1 MCLLPPPPPH
11 THTQVVSGT
20 AMKKLD
26 WDSNQRLLLA
36 GNPLVFP
43 PLDVCECG
51 IRSIVQFY
59 VESKS
64 TVKVYQGIKVLM
76 LGCSG
81 AGKTSLVQSLVDQQS
96 RLTEDAEGSAGIDIH
111 EVVIE
116 GDDQLTKPLQLSI
129 WDLAGADEF
138 SYPNCI
144 FLQQPCLVLMTFNMA
159 DYAETNFNYMIGR
172 WMDQLL
178 ARNNKLV
185 VLPVGTH
192 ADLLSEARRKS
203 VCWSVRSKMCEHL
216 EQHLA
221 AVQAE
226 MRKIESRPHIST
238 ALSEQLKS
246 YLTLLSADMVTHDE
260 VVAVSAKTLEGVPS
274 LFAAIKS
281 MATDKA
287 TFPNVM
293 RPIPSLWLDIESYV
307 EERGYQMDVPVMRWS
322 DLADEIKLKFGTK
335 HVLQMVVGYL
345 ADTGKVL
352 WFSEHPTL
360 KKYIFIRPSWIT
372 DLLKPLFV
380 PDLATSCGAG
390 FHLDDNFKSAG
401 VPLARYEQMVSEFV
415 DEGVAE
421 RDLLRCVWAHLLP
434 SDRNKPLID
443 TLALLIDHF
452 EFGYFAGEPPGPN
465 RSPAPSRKR
474 YNSAGSSRSSTAST
488 ASVSAA
494 EFPFFISPSTVH
506 FDQVLTSRVLVPW
519 RCRTA
524 QPRDCRQIHEQRCA
538 ATGSARIAAVYRFPR
553 FLPPGIF
560 ERLTVRAHR
569 PGFGLRPLYHWKSG
583 ICAVHPSTPDNGEN
597 AENSGVLFFLK
608 RIRHHDDGSICVRIE
623 VCHETK
629 VVGEKDID
637 PLWVVLLPF
646 LHDTDDLLATFQGIV
661 SIRNKTWMAY
671 PALFLRCSHLRLF
684 MLLKH

>member
-1 MCLLPPPPPH
+1 
-11 THTQVVSGT
+11 
-20 AMKKLD
+20 MKKLD

-96 RLTEDAEGSAGIDIH
+96 RLTEDAEGSAGVDIH
-111 EVVIE
+111 DVVIE

-129 WDLAGADEF
+129 WDLAGGDEF
-138 SYPNCI
+138 TYPNCI

-159 DYAETNFNYMIGR
+159 DYADTNFNYMIGR

-203 VCWSVRSKMCEHL
+203 VCWSVRVKMCEHV
-216 EQHLA
+216 EQHLT

-260 VVAVSAKTLEGVPS
+260 VVPVSSKTLEGVS
-274 LFAAIKS
+274 QLFAAIKS

-293 RPIPSLWLDIESYV
+293 RPIPSLWMDIESYV
-307 EERGYQMDVPVMRWS
+307 EERGYQLDVPVVRFS

-335 HVLQMVVGYL
+335 HVLQMVVGYM

-360 KKYIFIRPSWIT
+360 KKYIFIRPSWLT
-372 DLLKPLFV
+372 DLLKPLFISN
-380 PDLATSCGAG
+380 LATSCGAG
-390 FHLDDNFKSAG
+390 FHLDDNFKMAG
-401 VPLARYEQMVSEFV
+401 VPLARYERMVSEFV

-443 TLALLIDHF
+443 TLALVVDHF
-452 EFGYFAGEPPGPN
+452 EFGYFAGDIGGRQN
-465 RSPAPSRKR
+465 NSPVVKR
-474 YNSAGSSRSSTAST
+474 RFNSAGSSRSTSTTAS
-488 ASVSAA
+488 ASVA
-494 EFPFFISPSTVH
+494 EFPFFVASSVVH
-506 FDQVLTSRVLVPW
+506 FDQATTSRVLVPW

-524 QPRDCRQIHEQRCA
+524 QPRECQQLHEQRCA
-538 ATGSARIAAVYRFPR
+538 ARGSPRVAAVYRFPR
-553 FLPPGIF
+553 FLPPGLF

-569 PGFGLRPLYHWKSG
+569 PTLGLRPLYHWKSG
-583 ICAVHPSTPDNGEN
+583 ICSVHPPTPDSED
-597 AENSGVLFFLK
+597 EETDGVLFFLK

-623 VCHETK
+623 VCLETK
-629 VVGEKDID
+629 VIGEKEID
-637 PLWVVLLPF
+637 PLWAVLLPF
-646 LHDTDDLLATFQGIV
+646 LRDTDDLLASFQGWPTV
-661 SIRNKTWMAY
+661 
-671 PALFLRCSHLRLF
+671 
-684 MLLKH
+684 

>member
-1 MCLLPPPPPH
+1 MTSNRSL
-11 THTQVVSGT
+11 QVVSGT

-26 WDSNQRLLLA
+26 WNSNQRLLLG

-43 PLDVCECG
+43 PIDVCECG

-59 VESKS
+59 IESKS

-96 RLTEDAEGSAGIDIH
+96 RLTEDAEGSAGIDIYD
-111 EVVIE
+111 VVVE
-116 GDDQLTKPLQLSI
+116 GDDQLSKPLQLSM
-129 WDLAGADEF
+129 WDLAGGDEF
-138 SYPNCI
+138 TYPNCV

-159 DYAETNFNYMIGR
+159 DYADTNFNYMIGR
-172 WMDQLL
+172 WMDLLL

-192 ADLLSEARRKS
+192 ADTLSEARRRN
-203 VCWSVRSKMCEHL
+203 VCYCVRTRMIEHM
-216 EQHLA
+216 EHHLA

-246 YLTLLSADMVTHDE
+246 YLTLLSADMVTHEE
-260 VVAVSAKTLEGVPS
+260 VVAVSSSTLEGIS
-274 LFAAIKS
+274 QLFSAIKS

-293 RPIPSLWLDIESYV
+293 RPIPSLWLDIESYI
-307 EERGYQMDVPVMRWS
+307 EERSYQMDVPVMRWT

-360 KKYIFIRPSWIT
+360 NKYIFVRPSWLT

-380 PDLATSCGAG
+380 SDLATSCGAG
-390 FHLDDNFKSAG
+390 FHLDDNFKMAG
-401 VPLARYEQMVSEFV
+401 VPLARYERMVSEFV
-415 DEGVAE
+415 EEGVAE

-452 EFGYFAGEPPGPN
+452 EYGYFAGDLGGN
-465 RSPAPSRKR
+465 QTRSPVAAKKR
-474 YNSAGSSRSSTAST
+474 FNSAGSSQSSTST
-488 ASVSAA
+488 VSASVAT
-494 EFPFFISPSTVH
+494 EFPFFVAPSAVH
-506 FDQVLTSRVLVPW
+506 FDTVTTSRVLVPW

-524 QPRDCRQIHEQRCA
+524 QPRECRQLHEARCM
-538 ATGSARIAAVYRFPR
+538 ARNSPRVAAVYRFPR
-553 FLPPGIF
+553 YLPPGFF
-560 ERLTVRAHR
+560 ERLTTRAHR
-569 PGFGLRPLYHWKSG
+569 PSLGLRPLYHWKSG
-583 ICAVHPSTPDNGEN
+583 ICSVRPATSDGEDT
-597 AENSGVLFFLK
+597 AGVLLFLK
-608 RIRHHDDGSICVRIE
+608 RIQHHDDGSVCVRIE

-629 VVGEKDID
+629 VAGQENDS
-637 PLWVVLLPF
+637 LWAVLLPF
-646 LHDTDDLLATFQGIV
+646 LRDTDELLSFFQG
-661 SIRNKTWMAY
+661 R
-671 PALFLRCSHLRLF
+671 PRL
-684 MLLKH
+684 